1 MSNHQVFFVIDDY
14 GIMSMPIFARKR
26 IKVEKENFRI
36 VFMGTPE
43 FAVPSLKAILMAGY
57 PVVGVITAPDKPA
70 GRGKRLRMS
79 AVKTFALQNNLPV
92 LQPTNLKNPDF
103 IEQLKAL
110 GAKLQVVVAFRMLP
124 EVVWAMPP
132 FGTINL
138 HASLLPQYR
147 GAAPINHAIIN
158 GEEKTGLTTFLLQK
172 EIDTGQ
178 ILLQKELNIG
188 FDENVGQLHDRMMEL
203 GAGLLTETLELIRT
217 NRIQPI
223 DQSALIAKT
232 KILKPAPKIFKEDC
246 RINWNQDAISI
257 HNFIRGLSPYPA
269 AYTILRNGDGKEIN
283 MKIFKAAPEKTESN
297 HLLPGS
303 IITNNKDFVH
313 VNTQNGVIRLLEV
326 QMAGRKR
333 MSVSDFLRG
342 FQIDTGSIFL

>member
-1 MSNHQVFFVIDDY
+1 MFIRFFFVINGY
-14 GIMSMPIFARKR
+14 GVMAMPILARKR

-36 VFMGTPE
+36 IFMGTPE
-43 FAVPSLKAILMAGY
+43 FAVSSLKAILMAGY

-92 LQPTNLKNPDF
+92 LQPANLKDLDF

-110 GAKLQVVVAFRMLP
+110 GAELQVVVAFRMLP

-158 GEEKTGLTTFLLQK
+158 GEERTGLTTFLLQK

-217 NRIQPI
+217 NQIQPI

-246 RINWNQDAISI
+246 RINWNQDAIKV

-269 AYTILRNGDGKEIN
+269 AYTILRNKNGKEIN
-283 MKIFKAAPEKTESN
+283 IKIFKAALEKTEGN
-297 HLLPGS
+297 HLPPGS
-303 IITNNKDFVH
+303 IKTNNKDFVH
-313 VNTQNGVIRLLEV
+313 VNTQSGVICLLEV

-342 FQIDTGSIFL
+342 FQIDADSIFL